1 MQDKI
6 NQLNEFLKEDYSKWG
21 DREYLEEFGTGKK
34 VTFAEFI
41 EDVNYLAQ
49 WFVSNG
55 CKGKNIGIFSP
66 NSIAWM
72 ITDIAVMN
80 YVGMCVGLSKDWVG
94 ENLVYAIEKCD
105 IACLLYG
112 SANAAVVDGVRDRF
126 PDIRFICIEEEFD
139 RMLEEGKAASSGLFA
154 LDPAPADAPAKV
166 VFTSGTTSFPKAVML
181 SIQNCFFSWKSL
193 QRRVTLTPD
202 DICYLF
208 LPLNHTYG
216 SIFNFMYSLVFGYKI
231 VLADKIPE
239 MAQEMMAVK
248 PTAFSAVPLVCRKFQ
263 EGAAAMGLP
272 IQALLGGRLK
282 YLFCG
287 GATLPLE
294 MRKAYADE
302 GIYLMNAYALSET
315 ASGFAIDYPNEQDP
329 DSAGTLFEDVEV
341 KVADPAEDGFG
352 ELAIR
357 GDNIFCGYYKDEEAT
372 RRVMDPDGFFLTGDI
387 GKIVDN
393 KVYLRGRKDTM
404 ITLANGENIASS
416 KIASRVKALS
426 DDIVQVKV
434 YVRDGNLTCDIYAPA
449 DSSSDYDKLIAG
461 LNDTLPKFERIKA
474 FTVMDSAGLIK

>member
-1 MQDKI
+1 MEQRI
-6 NQLNEFLKEDYSKWG
+6 NQLNEFLKEDYTRWG
-21 DREYLEEFGTGKK
+21 SREYLEEFGTGKK

-49 WFVSNG
+49 WFISNG
-55 CKGKNIGIFSP
+55 YKGKNIGIFSP

-94 ENLVYAIEKCD
+94 ENLIYAIEKCD
-105 IACLLYG
+105 IECLLYG
-112 SANAAVVDGVRDRF
+112 AANAEVVDGVKDRF
-126 PDIRFICIEEEFD
+126 PGIRFICIEEEFD
-139 RMLEEGKAASSGLFA
+139 KMLEEGKRDLPELFA
-154 LDPAPADAPAKV
+154 LPEQSSDAPAKV

-181 SIQNCFFSWKSL
+181 SITNCFFSWKSL
-193 QRRVTLTPD
+193 QRRITLGTD

-239 MAQEMMAVK
+239 MAQEMMAVR
-248 PTAFSAVPLVCRKFQ
+248 PTAFSAVPLVCKKFQ
-263 EGAAAMGLP
+263 DGAAAMNLP

-294 MRKAYADE
+294 MRNAYAKE

-315 ASGFAIDYPNEQDP
+315 ASGFAIDYPNETDP
-329 DSAGTLFEDVEV
+329 DSAGTVLEDVEV
-341 KVADPAEDGFG
+341 KVVDPEEDGYG

-357 GDNIFCGYYKDEEAT
+357 GDNIFLGYYKDEEAT
-372 RRVMDPDGFFLTGDI
+372 RKVMAPDGFFLTGDI

-404 ITLANGENIASS
+404 ITLSNGENISSS
-416 KIASRVKALS
+416 KIASKVKAIS
-426 DDIVQVKV
+426 PDIVQVKA
-434 YVRDGNLTCDIYAPA
+434 YVRDGILTCDIYAPA
-449 DSSSDYDKLIAG
+449 DSSADFDKLIAD
-461 LNDTLPKFERIKA
+461 LNNTLPKFERIKA

>member
-1 MQDKI
+1 MTMT
-6 NQLNEFLKEDYSKWG
+6 NQLNEFLKEDYTKWG
-21 DREYLEEFGTGKK
+21 DREYLEELGSGKK
-34 VTFAEFI
+34 VTFAEYI
-41 EDVNYLAQ
+41 EDVNYLAA
-49 WFVSNG
+49 WLID
-55 CKGKNIGIFSP
+55 KGYKDKNIGIFSP

-94 ENLVYAIEKCD
+94 ENLVYAIDKCD
-105 IACLLYG
+105 IVLLFY
-112 SANAAVVDGVRDRF
+112 STANAAVVDSVRDKF
-126 PDIRFICIEEEFD
+126 PNIKFICIEEEFD
-139 RMLEEGKAASSGLFA
+139 NILAEGKELTTELFS
-154 LDPAPADAPAKV
+154 LEPKDSKLPAKV

-193 QRRVTLTPD
+193 QKRITLGVD
-202 DICYLF
+202 DICYFF

-231 VLADKIPE
+231 VLANKIPE

-248 PTAFSAVPLVCRKFQ
+248 PTAFSAVPLVCLKFM
-263 EGAAAMGLP
+263 EGAKAMNVPLKV
-272 IQALLGGRLK
+272 LLGGRLK
-282 YLFCG
+282 YFFCG
-287 GATLPLE
+287 GAKLTHE

-315 ASGFAIDYPNEQDP
+315 ASGFAIDYPNEEDP
-329 DSAGTLFEDVEV
+329 ESAGTIFDDVEI
-341 KVADPAEDGFG
+341 KVVDPADDGFG

-357 GDNIFCGYYKDEEAT
+357 GDNVFCGYYKDEEAT
-372 RRVMDPDGFFLTGDI
+372 ARVFDDDGFFLTGDI

-416 KIASRVKALS
+416 KIANKVKDLS
-426 DDIVQVKV
+426 PDIRQVKV
-434 YVRDGNLTCDIYAPA
+434 YVRDGRLTCDIYAPA
-449 DSSSDYDKLIAG
+449 DSTEDFDKLIAD
-461 LNDTLPKFERIKA
+461 LNENMPKFERISN
-474 FTVMDSAGLIK
+474 FTVMDVAGLIK

>member
-1 MQDKI
+1 MT

-21 DREYLEEFGTGKK
+21 RRDYLEEFGTGRK
-34 VTFAEFI
+34 VSFGEFI
-41 EDVNYLAQ
+41 EDVNYIAA
-49 WFVSNG
+49 WFINNG
-55 CKGKNIGIFSP
+55 YKDKNIGIFSP

-94 ENLVYAIEKCD
+94 ENLAYAIDKCD
-105 IACLLYG
+105 IACLLY
-112 SANAAVVDGVRDRF
+112 STANIDVVNSVRYRF
-126 PDIRFICIEEEFD
+126 PSIRFICIEEEFEK
-139 RMLEEGKAASSGLFA
+139 MLEEGKEGCPGLFT
-154 LDPAPADAPAKV
+154 LEPKDPKAPAKV

-193 QRRVTLTPD
+193 VRRVTIETE

-216 SIFNFMYSLVFGYKI
+216 SIFNFMYSLVFGYRI
-231 VLADKIPE
+231 VLADKISE

-248 PTAFSAVPLVCRKFQ
+248 PTVFSAVPLVCKKFQ
-263 EGAAAMGLP
+263 EGAATMNLP
-272 IQALLGGRLK
+272 LSALLGGRVR

-287 GATLPLE
+287 GANLPLE
-294 MRKAYADE
+294 MRKAYADA

-315 ASGFAIDYPNEQDP
+315 ASGFAIDYPNEEDP
-329 DSAGTLFEDVEV
+329 DSAGTVFEDVEI
-341 KVADPAEDGFG
+341 KVIDPGEDGFG

-372 RRVMDPDGFFLTGDI
+372 ARVMTEDGFFLTGDI
-387 GKIVDN
+387 GKIVNN
-393 KVYLRGRKDTM
+393 KVHLRGRKDTM

-416 KIASRVKALS
+416 KIASRVKDLS
-426 DDIVQVKV
+426 PDIKQVKV
-434 YVRDGNLTCDIYAPA
+434 YVRDGDLTCDIYAPK
-449 DSSSDYDKLIAG
+449 DSSEDYDKLIAD
-461 LNDTLPKFERIKA
+461 LNETLPKFERIKA
-474 FTVMDSAGLIK
+474 FTVMDVAGLIK

>member
-1 MQDKI
+1 MT

-21 DREYLEEFGTGKK
+21 SRDYLEEFGSKKK
-34 VTFAEFI
+34 VTFGEFI
-41 EDVNYLAQ
+41 EKVNYLAQ
-49 WFVSNG
+49 WFID
-55 CKGKNIGIFSP
+55 KGYKDKNIGIFSP

-94 ENLVYAIEKCD
+94 ENLVYAIGKCD
-105 IACLLYG
+105 IECLLY
-112 SANAAVVDGVRDRF
+112 STANAAVVDSVRDKF
-126 PDIRFICIEEEFD
+126 PSIRFICIEDEFD
-139 RMLEEGKAASSGLFA
+139 KMIEEGKASCKGLFTLEA
-154 LDPAPADAPAKV
+154 ADPKRPAKV

-193 QRRVTLTPD
+193 QKRVSLGED
-202 DICYLF
+202 DICYYF

-216 SIFNFMYSLVFGYKI
+216 SIFNFMYSLVFGYRI

-248 PTAFSAVPLVCRKFQ
+248 PTAFSAVPLVCLKFM
-263 EGAAAMGLP
+263 EGAKAMNVPL
-272 IQALLGGRLK
+272 QALLGGRLR
-282 YLFCG
+282 YFFCG
-287 GATLPLE
+287 GAKLTHE

-315 ASGFAIDYPNEQDP
+315 ASGFAIDYPNEEDP
-329 DSAGTLFEDVEV
+329 ESAGTIFDDVEI
-341 KVADPAEDGFG
+341 KVVDPAEDGFG

-357 GDNIFCGYYKDEEAT
+357 GDNVFCGYYKDEEAT
-372 RRVMDPDGFFLTGDI
+372 ARVFDEDGFFLTGDI

-404 ITLANGENIASS
+404 ITLANGENISSS
-416 KIASRVKALS
+416 KIANKVKDLS
-426 DDIVQVKV
+426 PDIRQVKV
-434 YVRDGNLTCDIYAPA
+434 YVRDGRLTCDIYVPA
-449 DSSSDYDKLIAG
+449 TSEEDYDKMIAD
-461 LNDTLPKFERIKA
+461 LNETLPKFERISS